1 MTSSCAAS
9 FKTWMPKAVIVDRPE
24 RIRAS
29 IRVPSDKSISHRA
42 LILNAIAT
50 GTARVEA
57 LLESEDVR
65 STERCLRALG
75 ARIDWPEG
83 GATATIEGSG
93 LHGLYESDDVLNCGN
108 SGTTMR
114 ILAGVLAGNT
124 ILSVLSGDESLRQR
138 PMARIIRPLREM
150 GATIYARTGDT
161 LAPIV
166 IKGGGLRGTRY
177 ESPVASAQVKSA
189 VLLAGLFADGATTL
203 SEPAPSRDHTERLL
217 VAMGATVRS
226 SGGEVTIDPPGRLVS
241 MSMRVPGDISSAAP
255 WLVLGACHP
264 NAEIRIENVNMNGT
278 RTGILDVL
286 QAMGADLE
294 IVEERTVGGEPA
306 ADLVVRSSRL
316 RGIVVA
322 GDTVPRAI
330 DELPLVALLAAFAEG
345 ETVVRDAAELRVKE
359 SDRIATLTSILRPMG
374 LAIEERPDG
383 FAVNG
388 PARLE
393 GRRVDALGDHRMGML
408 AAAAGALAAGQTTV
422 EHDAVEISYP
432 AFWED
437 LRAAAGGPAAVA

>member
-1 MTSSCAAS
+1 
-9 FKTWMPKAVIVDRPE
+9 VIVDRPE

-50 GTARVEA
+50 GTARLES

-75 ARIDWPEG
+75 ARIDWAQG
-83 GATATIEGSG
+83 SGTATVEGTG
-93 LHGLYESDDVLNCGN
+93 LHGFYESDDVLDCGN
-108 SGTTMR
+108 SGTTIR
-114 ILAGVLAGNT
+114 ILAGVLAGNP

-138 PMARIIRPLREM
+138 PMARVIRPLREM

-189 VLLAGLFADGATTL
+189 VLLAGLFANAPTTVV
-203 SEPAPSRDHTERLL
+203 EPAGTRDHTERMLE
-217 VAMGATVRS
+217 AMGARVSKLGTA
-226 SGGEVTIDPPGRLVS
+226 VTLEPPGRLDAL
-241 MSMRVPGDISSAAP
+241 SMRVPGDISSAAP

-264 NAEIRIENVNMNGT
+264 NAEIRIENVNVNAT

-294 IVEERTVGGEPA
+294 VVEERTVGGEPA

-316 RGIVVA
+316 RGTVVD
-322 GDTVPRAI
+322 GDLVPRAI
-330 DELPLVALLAAFAEG
+330 DELPLIAVLAAFAEG
-345 ETVVRDAAELRVKE
+345 ETVVRDATELRMKE
-359 SDRIATLTSILRPMG
+359 SDRIETLAAILRPMG
-374 LAIEERPDG
+374 LPIDERPDG
-383 FAVNG
+383 FVVRG
-388 PARLE
+388 PARLN
-393 GRRVDALGDHRMGML
+393 GRRVDARGDHRMGML
-408 AAAAGALAAGQTTV
+408 AAVAGALAGGETRI
-422 EHDAVEISYP
+422 ERDAVGISYP